1 MTEIN
6 VIVTG
11 PEEAYDN
18 EAEFWCGRE
27 LIGVTVLHEG
37 RLHLR
42 IDPRADGSPW
52 LADVAS
58 LARSL
63 YEAGNGSRRTESP
76 PGPPHSRASSRD
88 DGDVGPHTSPCVFDS
103 DLETAAVAFRVEVF
117 ERHASGGR

>member
-1 MTEIN
+1 MNEIKA
-6 VIVTG
+6 VVTG

-27 LIGVTVLHEG
+27 QLGLTVLHEG

-52 LADVAS
+52 LADVVS

-63 YEAGNGSRRTESP
+63 ADAEQR
-76 PGPPHSRASSRD
+76 
-88 DGDVGPHTSPCVFDS
+88 
-103 DLETAAVAFRVEVF
+103 LAAF
-117 ERHASGGR
+117 

>member
-1 MTEIN
+1 MNEIK

-18 EAEFWCGRE
+18 EAEFWCGDE
-27 LIGVTVLHEG
+27 LMAVTVLHQG

-52 LADVAS
+52 LADTTS

-63 YEAGNGSRRTESP
+63 TEAEQR
-76 PGPPHSRASSRD
+76 
-88 DGDVGPHTSPCVFDS
+88 
-103 DLETAAVAFRVEVF
+103 LAAY
-117 ERHASGGR
+117 

>member
-6 VIVTG
+6 VVVTG

-18 EAEFWCGRE
+18 EAEFWCANE

-42 IDPRADGSPW
+42 IDPRPDGSPW

-63 YEAGNGSRRTESP
+63 TEAEQR
-76 PGPPHSRASSRD
+76 
-88 DGDVGPHTSPCVFDS
+88 
-103 DLETAAVAFRVEVF
+103 LAAF
-117 ERHASGGR
+117 